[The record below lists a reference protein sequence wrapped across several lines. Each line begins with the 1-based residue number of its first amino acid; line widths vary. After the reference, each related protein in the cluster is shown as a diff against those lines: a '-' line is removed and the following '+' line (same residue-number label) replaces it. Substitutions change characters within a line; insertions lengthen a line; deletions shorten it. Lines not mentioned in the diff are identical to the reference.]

1 MIDERVIWDS
11 WIPSVIGGVL
21 AGLIVIVM
29 ELLWRGVYG
38 WIQRR
43 KAVTGLRKFFAE
55 WEGQIATAKELEGPA
70 PGVPGVPVESVKF
83 VLHKFYLRT
92 APIRIAPMTKHLS
105 DQQAQESF
113 AFVFQRGSKGGNNP
127 RKAVH
132 QVRIFT
138 TNFSIPFKGVKWLKY
153 G

>member
-21 AGLIVIVM
+21 AGLIVIMM
-29 ELLWRGVYG
+29 ELLWRGGYV

-43 KAVTGLRKFFAE
+43 KAVTGLRRFFAE
-55 WEGQIATAKELEGPA
+55 WEERITTAKDLEGPA

-83 VLHKFYLRT
+83 VLHKSYLRT

-105 DQQAQESF
+105 DQQAQEVSLLLSSEE
-113 AFVFQRGSKGGNNP
+113 AKVG
-127 RKAVH
+127 
-132 QVRIFT
+132 I
-138 TNFSIPFKGVKWLKY
+138 IPEGRAPSQDFYDQFFDSVKGVKWLKY